1 MIWTSRGHRLLAA
14 VATVAVTAACAPG
27 SGSPQSRPTAK
38 PSSAVTKDT
47 TKLGKSTLVVWDQ
60 EVRGGQAAQIK
71 QLNAEFQRKNP
82 QITIKR
88 VSRSFTDL
96 KTTLKLALSGKQ
108 PPDVVEANNGRSD
121 MGAFVQAGLL
131 QPLDSY
137 AQAYGWDKRYPTS
150 ILQYS
155 SYSSDGK
162 TFGKGSLYGLPQ
174 VGEVVGI
181 FYNKAK
187 LKKLGVGT
195 PTTWDQFQA
204 DLAKAKAAGEIPVQF
219 GDLDKWPGIHEFGTV
234 QGQFVPAPEIRNL
247 AFGQGGASWTSK
259 ANQQASQQ
267 LVDWVDK
274 GYFTPG
280 FNGVGYD
287 PSWQQFGKGQGVFLI
302 SGTWLLADLQKALG
316 KNLGFMLPPRGAGK
330 APVATGGTGLPFS
343 ITAKSTHQDA
353 AAAYIDF
360 ITSPHA
366 MNVLTKTGNLPVVD
380 AAKQQVAAGPQQDVF
395 KAWATVT
402 TKNGL
407 VPYLDYA
414 TPTFYDTLTASVQ
427 DLLAKKKSPAQFL
440 DTLQQDYG
448 KFTSSGG

>member
-1 MIWTSRGHRLLAA
+1 MIMTSRRGALAILAA
-14 VATVAVTAACAPG
+14 VAVTTACAPG
-27 SGSPQSRPTAK
+27 SSSTQSRPTAK
-38 PSSAVTKDT
+38 PSGAVTKDA
-47 TKLGKSTLVVWDQ
+47 TKLGKATLVVWDQ

-137 AQAYGWDKRYPTS
+137 AQAYKWTDRYPAS

-155 SYSSDGK
+155 SYSPDGK

-187 LKKLGVGT
+187 LKKLGVGL
-195 PTTWDQFQA
+195 PTTWEEFQA
-204 DLAKAKAAGEIPVQF
+204 DLAKAKAAGEIPLQF

-234 QGQFVPAPEIRNL
+234 QGRFVAADQIRSL
-247 AFGQGGASWTSK
+247 AFGQGGTAWTSK

-267 LVDWVDK
+267 IVDWVDK

-316 KNLGFMLPPRGAGK
+316 KNLGFMLPPSAADEG
-330 APVATGGTGLPFS
+330 PVATGGTGLPFS

-353 AAAYIDF
+353 AAAYINF

-380 AAKQQVAAGPQQDVF
+380 ADKQQVAAGPQQDVF
-395 KAWATVT
+395 RAWATVT
-402 TKNGL
+402 TKDGL

-414 TPTFYDTLTASVQ
+414 TPTFYDTITAAVQ
-427 DLLAKKKSPAQFL
+427 DLLAKKKSPNQFL